1 MRKTNGNGKAKDSIK
16 PQIRYSKDL
25 LRGEKDRLVF
35 EVLRSVRGLSNS
47 EAAGTACS
55 PATIRNWR
63 LPLSSGGTRYPRAIT
78 LNAVLH
84 AHGKKLGVVDIG

>member
-1 MRKTNGNGKAKDSIK
+1 MRKSNGKAKDSIK
-16 PQIRYSKDL
+16 PQVRYSKDL

-35 EVLRSVRGLSNS
+35 EVLRSVRGLSNT
-47 EAAGTACS
+47 EAAGDAVA
-55 PATIRNWR
+55 PGTIAAWR
-63 LPLSSGGTRYPRAIT
+63 RPLRDGGTKYPRAIS